1 MRLIKNLSGIALG
14 FMVAQSAM
22 ALESEPSAEDV
33 LAATEFVQ
41 QLADETITSLSDDT
55 LAESDRRS
63 QFDELIER
71 GFAAEY
77 ISKVVIG
84 RYWRKMDPN
93 QRSEYLTL
101 FRTFILDSLM
111 SRLSLFNDEY
121 LNILGHSFTKK
132 GDIFILSQIVMKSEA
147 FEVDWRVRK
156 MKGEYKI
163 IDVRLEGISMV
174 ITNHEEVTGIAFTD
188 GVEGLLSSLR
198 ERIDAE
204 AAEPLVNSTQL
215 N

>member
-1 MRLIKNLSGIALG
+1 MRLIRKLSGLVLSL
-14 FMVAQSAM
+14 MVAQGAM
-22 ALESEPSAEDV
+22 AVENEPSAEDV

-41 QLADETITSLSDDT
+41 QLADATITSLSDDT
-55 LAESDRRS
+55 LTDSVRRS

-84 RYWRKMDPN
+84 RYWRKMDPD
-93 QRSEYLTL
+93 QRSEYLFL

-121 LNILGHSFTKK
+121 LNILGHNFTKK
-132 GDIFILSQIVMKSEA
+132 GDVFILSQIVMKSEA
-147 FEVDWRVRK
+147 FDVDWRVRK

-174 ITNHEEVTGIAFTD
+174 ITSHEEVTGIAFTD
-188 GVEGLLSSLR
+188 GVEGLLNSLR
-198 ERIDAE
+198 ERIE
-204 AAEPLVNSTQL
+204 TESSEPLVNSTLQY
-215 N
+215 